1 MSGVYQR
8 NREVSEY
15 KFFTQA
21 IAIRVEVNKLMA
33 SSSVVPKAYR
43 LLNAVPTVE
52 TARSIVHNVNR
63 ADCFYPNSSFNALER
78 KRYLT
83 LAIADCEQL
92 MLDMQCLMDIG
103 LPVNANRFEGLAAMV
118 EEEIRLLKAARGVMW
133 KASTQRY
140 MKSYLR
146 NAVLSRRDLLEGRD
160 ICRGFIR
167 FDLWERGKLRHISA
181 VHFPERVVQ
190 KSLAQNALVPAIV
203 PTLIAANSA
212 NIKGRGTDYAL
223 KLLKRHLADH
233 WRRHGR
239 EGYIL
244 LGDFSDY
251 FARIAHQPVKDQVA
265 SALLDPRVVA
275 LEHRLIDAQG
285 DVGLGLGSE
294 PNQICAVAHPN
305 RIDHYVTEMLRPESY
320 GRYMDDF
327 YLIHESK
334 DYLQVCLLLIEGK
347 CAELGIELN
356 PRKTRVVKLTRG
368 FTWLKKR
375 IFYTETGRIVVKP
388 CRDSITRERRKLKK
402 MARMVADGI
411 MTPEQVEQSYQS
423 WRGGM
428 KRLDAHRSVRAMDAL
443 YRSLFGNP
451 AGGGC
456 SMQSKSGGDT
466 DGNMP
471 LP

>member
-1 MSGVYQR
+1 MNSEQR
-8 NREVSEY
+8 R
-15 KFFTQA
+15 A
-21 IAIRVEVNKLMA
+21 
-33 SSSVVPKAYR
+33 
-43 LLNAVPTVE
+43 
-52 TARSIVHNVNR
+52 AR
-63 ADCFYPNSSFNALER
+63 R
-78 KRYLT
+78 KRREEKRAQAKAERVKACT
-83 LAIADCEQL
+83 LDTVADLNSLCKASKQ
-92 MLDMQCLMDIG
+92 
-103 LPVNANRFEGLAAMV
+103 
-118 EEEIRLLKAARGVMW
+118 AARGVMW
-133 KASTQRY
+133 KSSTQRY
-140 MKSYLR
+140 MRSYLR

-190 KSLAQNALVPAIV
+190 ESLAQNALVPAIV

-402 MARMVADGI
+402 MARAGGAEL
-411 MTPEQVEQSYQS
+411 PELARRHETAGRAPQRAGHGRALPQPVRKS
-423 WRGGM
+423 RGGGLLNAIQTWRRHGWEHAPTLATEGATHDGTGNRRGDQ
-428 KRLDAHRSVRAMDAL
+428 RLQTAA
-443 YRSLFGNP
+443 
-451 AGGGC
+451 
-456 SMQSKSGGDT
+456 
-466 DGNMP
+466 
-471 LP
+471 

>member
-1 MSGVYQR
+1 M
-8 NREVSEY
+8 NSEERR
-15 KFFTQA
+15 A
-21 IAIRVEVNKLMA
+21 
-33 SSSVVPKAYR
+33 
-43 LLNAVPTVE
+43 
-52 TARSIVHNVNR
+52 AR
-63 ADCFYPNSSFNALER
+63 R
-78 KRYLT
+78 KRREERRAKAKAERVKPCT
-83 LAIADCEQL
+83 LEAVADLNSLCKASKQ
-92 MLDMQCLMDIG
+92 
-103 LPVNANRFEGLAAMV
+103 AAG
-118 EEEIRLLKAARGVMW
+118 GVMW
-133 KASTQRY
+133 KSSTQRY
-140 MKSYLR
+140 MKDYLR
-146 NAVLSRRDLLEGRD
+146 NAVKSRNDLLEGRD

-181 VHFPERVVQ
+181 VHFPERVIQ
-190 KSLAQNALVPAIV
+190 KSLSQNALVPAIV
-203 PTLIAANSA
+203 PTLITANSA

-233 WRRHGR
+233 WRRHRR

-251 FARIAHQPVKDQVA
+251 FARIAHEPVKRQVA
-265 SALLDPRVVA
+265 DALLDPRVVA

-285 DVGLGLGSE
+285 EVGLGLGSE

-305 RIDHYVTEMLRPESY
+305 RIDHYVTEMLRPEAY

-334 DYLQVCLLLIEGK
+334 EYLQVCLLLVGRK

-356 PRKTRVVKLTRG
+356 PRKTRVVKLSRG

-402 MARMVADGI
+402 MARMVADGV
-411 MTPEQVEQSYQS
+411 MTPEQVERSYQS

-428 KRLDAHRSVRAMDAL
+428 KRLDARRSVLAMDAL
-443 YRSLFGNP
+443 YRSLFENL
-451 AGGGC
+451 AREGGGAQC
-456 SMQSKSGGDT
+456 RPTRGTIQAEASPRNSGEPATQSNGLSEAAAK
-466 DGNMP
+466 
-471 LP
+471 